1 MGLADTLKTPPPVRR
16 SVCAVGRLL
25 ETLPDVAPKGE
36 VSELAAL
43 RAALVNP
50 EWSNAALSHAL
61 AGEGHAVSHQ
71 VTQRHR
77 AGACSCVKL
86 GIS

>member
-25 ETLPDVAPKGE
+25 ESLRGD
-36 VSELAAL
+36 ELAAL

-50 EWSNAALSHAL
+50 EWSNAALAHAL
-61 AGEGHAVSHQ
+61 TGEGHAVSHQ

-77 AGACSCVKL
+77 VGACSCVKL

>member
-25 ETLPDVAPKGE
+25 ETLRSD
-36 VSELAAL
+36 ELAAL
-43 RAALVNP
+43 RVALDNTG
-50 EWSNAALSHAL
+50 WSHCAL
-61 AGEGHAVSHQ
+61 ARALADEGHAISHQ
-71 VTQRHR
+71 VMQRHR
-77 AGACSCVKL
+77 SGACSCVKL

>member
-25 ETLPDVAPKGE
+25 ETLRGD
-36 VSELAAL
+36 ELAAL
-43 RAALVNP
+43 RAALVNTD
-50 EWSNAALSHAL
+50 WSNVALSNVL
-61 AGEGHAVSHQ
+61 ADEGHNVSHQ
-71 VTQRHR
+71 VMQRHR
-77 AGACSCVKL
+77 SGACTCNKL